1 MERKLL
7 TAISL
12 LDSYAAAD
20 VAVSG
25 NICQIPGL
33 PPIVGPNMK
42 VKAVTAIVGAAE
54 TLQKLYITLAA
65 TMVAG
70 TRYELDVTFEDEEY
84 EGQRMSGLPIAYD
97 PTTLTGTAA
106 TDKHNLYYSLA
117 YKINRVSRFKNKVT
131 AYAITTLAYN
141 TQTANY
147 TVGAILTGA
156 TSGSK
161 AVILADTDAG
171 ATGTLT
177 LGSISGYSST
187 FTLAEIIA
195 DNNGTPG
202 SATAGAQTLGVR
214 LELRDSAGYYPING
228 NRGGKT
234 IVYASGGF
242 VQTDVVTNTAAV
254 YAKLTGALIADMVP
268 VKEYTSE
275 NLASGYIDFSN
286 LNNQPTSGNTYNMVL
301 IDVEESLSATGMSD
315 ATNQISGITR
325 RFGLLLN
332 AGDGDYAA
340 TLAAVVARIGV

>member
-12 LDSYAAAD
+12 LDSYAAAN

-25 NICQIPGL
+25 SICQIPGL

-42 VKAVTAIVGAAE
+42 VKAVSAITGNAE

-70 TRYELDVTFEDEEY
+70 TRYELGITFEDEEY
-84 EGQRMSGLPIAYD
+84 EGQRMAALPIAYD
-97 PTTLTGTAA
+97 PTSLTGTAA
-106 TDKHNLYYSLA
+106 TDKHNMYYSLA
-117 YKINRVSRFKNKVT
+117 YKINRVNRFKNKVT

-147 TVGAILTGA
+147 NVGAVLTGA
-156 TSGSK
+156 TSGAK
-161 AVILADTDAG
+161 ALILADADGG

-177 LGSISGYSST
+177 LAAIAGYSSV
-187 FTLAEIIA
+187 FTLGEIVA
-195 DNNGTPG
+195 DDGGTPG

-228 NRGGKT
+228 PRGGKT

-286 LNNQPTSGNTYNMVL
+286 LNNQPNTANTYNLVL
-301 IDVEESLSATGMSD
+301 IDVEESLSATGMAD
-315 ATNQISGITR
+315 ATNQFSGITR

-332 AGDGDYAA
+332 AADGDYAA
-340 TLAAVVARIGV
+340 TLAAIQARIGV